1 MNVIINKMNLK
12 AQLLTLVAIPCAI
25 LIILSM
31 SSIRSM
37 EGLQNETRLLTKNTN
52 KPMRSMASVAS
63 LIPRMR
69 VGIDVMFMNPL
80 EGMEREEGILPH
92 LNDLRNEDLPA
103 VAQAMQNA
111 YDAQVDPKAQKMMKD
126 LQNRFEQARQEVFL
140 PMIQA
145 FDNNNVALAREI
157 YMDKYRDA
165 YGDMRKQADDIL
177 DQLLANGQQSFQS
190 SEQQYQDSRLYM
202 WALTGGALIISL
214 LLVGFITRRLNQRVK
229 VLQMSISQA
238 SKNLDLTAKI
248 KLSGSDEFV
257 DIANSFNYFVSSFN
271 TVITSVMDNS
281 RALAQTAS
289 EISQRAQL
297 THKNCAHESERA
309 TMIATAINQMGVSIS
324 EIANNAS
331 HASDSA
337 KQADSNAHEGA
348 NQVNSARDE
357 IETLSE
363 RLNNVGT
370 EIDSLA
376 AKTESIGSILDTI
389 QGISEQTNLLALNAA
404 IEAARAGEQGR
415 GFAVVADEVRNLATR
430 SAQSANQIKEMIGE
444 LQVTSKKT
452 FTATEASQKQGAEVV
467 EQAEKASVI
476 LKSITENVS
485 QISDM
490 NIQVATATEEQS
502 MVVNQMNT
510 HITEI
515 NQLSTETTQIADQL
529 TVSSQSLQQL
539 SNSLDGLVKQFKL

>member
-1 MNVIINKMNLK
+1 MIINKMNLK
-12 AQLLTLVAIPCAI
+12 TQLMALVAIPCAI
-25 LIILSM
+25 LIVVSM
-31 SSIRSM
+31 SGIHSM
-37 EGLQNETRLLTKNTN
+37 ENLQNETRLLTKNTN

-69 VGIDVMFMNPL
+69 VGIDVMFLNPL
-80 EGMEREEGILPH
+80 PGMERKEGILPH

-103 VAQAMQNA
+103 VAKAMQDA
-111 YDAQVDPKAQKMMKD
+111 YDAQVDPQAQKMMKT
-126 LQNRFEQARQEVFL
+126 LQERFERARQEVFL

-145 FDNNNVALAREI
+145 FDNNDITLARKI

-177 DQLLANGQQSFQS
+177 DRLLANGQQSFQN
-190 SEQQYQDSRLYM
+190 SEQQYQDSRLRM
-202 WALTGGALIISL
+202 WLFTGIALAASL
-214 LLVGFITRRLNQRVK
+214 LFVGLITRRLNKRVK
-229 VLQMSISQA
+229 VLQTNISQA
-238 SKNLDLTAKI
+238 SKNLDLTTQI
-248 KLSGSDEFV
+248 TLSGSDEFV
-257 DIANSFNYFVSSFN
+257 DIAHSFNRFMSSFN
-271 TVITSVMDNS
+271 EVITSVMNNS
-281 RALAQTAS
+281 RALAQTALEVS
-289 EISQRAQL
+289 ERAKL
-297 THKNCAHESERA
+297 THKNCVHENERA

-324 EIANNAS
+324 DIAHNAS
-331 HASDSA
+331 QASDAA

-348 NQVNSARDE
+348 NQVNSARSE
-357 IETLSE
+357 IMVLSD

-376 AKTESIGSILDTI
+376 QKTDSIGSILDTI

-430 SAQSANQIKEMIGE
+430 SAQSANQIKDMIGE

-452 FTATEASQKQGAEVV
+452 FAATEASQKQGSEVV

-476 LKSITENVS
+476 LQSITDNVS

-510 HITEI
+510 HIMEI
-515 NQLSTETTQIADQL
+515 NQLSTETTHIADQL
-529 TVSSQSLQQL
+529 TESSESLQSL
-539 SNSLDGLVKQFKL
+539 SNSLDTLVKKFKL